1 MPELITSAAPA
12 ASVAPGP
19 AEPQNGLR
27 TWLIFGT
34 GLGIAVQGD
43 NLDVAIARS
52 RAAGP
57 RLAAATTISDFRH
70 RPATE
75 WGKELTLFLIA
86 AGEPHL
92 AATLVLPREEI
103 IVRTLNLPG
112 VPDKEI
118 PAAVELQLETLHPY
132 GDEDVA
138 WSWLR
143 ARRGAGKD
151 DSILIGIVRRA
162 SLDSWETLFAE
173 AGIPVAAATFSSAA
187 IYAAL
192 RVWASAAPAGFLLH
206 STSPQ
211 GRTEI
216 YGESEARA
224 VFSADFAMPAE
235 RALALARAELRL
247 PPEAS
252 VLPLAAALP
261 AALHAYQPHS
271 MENCA
276 PLAWAAALA
285 ASAPFTTNLAN
296 FIPKDRRASNARR
309 QYLATLVLAG
319 LLVTGL
325 LVAFVAFPAIERSN
339 YLSALN
345 GEIHR
350 LDPAARHA
358 QELEQKTA
366 AIKARITML
375 DDVHRRPQAD
385 LEILAELTRILP
397 AQVWTNSLEIFP
409 DSVVIAGEAD
419 QAAPL
424 LKLLDSSPLFQN
436 SEFALS
442 VTRNTTVEQF
452 RIKTMRRNRTGR
464 ITP

>member
-1 MPELITSAAPA
+1 MPELITPAAPA
-12 ASVAPGP
+12 LIAV
-19 AEPQNGLR
+19 EPQHGLR

-34 GLGIAVQGD
+34 GLGIAINGD

-52 RAAGP
+52 RSAGP
-57 RLAAATTISDFRH
+57 RLAAATTILNFRH

-75 WGKELTLFLIA
+75 WGNELTQFLAA
-86 AGEPHL
+86 AGEPNL
-92 AATLVLPREEI
+92 AASLVLPREEV

-143 ARRGAGKD
+143 ARQD
-151 DSILIGIVRRA
+151 TILIGIVRRA

-173 AGIPVAAATFSSAA
+173 AGIPVAAATFSSAS
-187 IYAAL
+187 IHAAL

-206 STSPQ
+206 ATSPQ

-261 AALHAYQPHS
+261 LPVPSSGEQY
-271 MENCA
+271 A
-276 PLAWAAALA
+276 PLAWAAALG

-296 FIPKDRRASNARR
+296 FIPKERRASNARR
-309 QYLATLVLAG
+309 QYLATIILAG

-325 LVAFVAFPAIERSN
+325 LIAFVAFPAIERSN

-345 GEIHR
+345 NEIHR

-358 QELEQKTA
+358 QELEQKTG
-366 AIKARITML
+366 AIKARIAML
-375 DDVHRRPQAD
+375 DDIHRRPQAD

-452 RIKTMRRNRTGR
+452 RIKTMRRNRAGR
-464 ITP
+464 VTP

>member
-1 MPELITSAAPA
+1 MPELIPPAAPA
-12 ASVAPGP
+12 HSP
-19 AEPQNGLR
+19 AEPPNGFR

-34 GLGIAVQGD
+34 GLGIAVNGD
-43 NLDVAIARS
+43 NLAVAIARS
-52 RAAGP
+52 RSAGP
-57 RLAAATTISDFRH
+57 RLAASTTILNFRH

-75 WGKELTLFLIA
+75 WGNELIQFLIS
-86 AGEPHL
+86 AGEPNL
-92 AATLVLPREEI
+92 AATFVLPREEV
-103 IVRTLNLPG
+103 IVRTINLPG

-143 ARRGAGKD
+143 ARQ

-162 SLDSWETLFAE
+162 SLDFWETLFSE

-187 IYAAL
+187 IHAAL

-261 AALHAYQPHS
+261 SALPGPQSPSA
-271 MENCA
+271 EVCA

-309 QYLATLVLAG
+309 QYLATIVLAG

-325 LVAFVAFPAIERSN
+325 IIAFVAFPAIERSN

-345 GEIHR
+345 SEIHR

-358 QELEQKTA
+358 QELEQKTG
-366 AIKARITML
+366 AIKARIAML

-397 AQVWTNSLEIFP
+397 PQVWTNSLEIFP
-409 DSVVIAGEAD
+409 DSVVVAGEAD

-452 RIKTMRRNRTGR
+452 RIKTMRRNRAGR
-464 ITP
+464 TTP